1 MTNKHWFIKYKLYHI
16 PFWFAY
22 HIMWWIITVGSVS
35 AVANNIINSAY
46 SIKFLFYVIFQAAG
60 VYFNLY
66 YLIPKFL
73 KKGHYAK
80 YITFLLLTI
89 IVVATF
95 IVSGY
100 YFSAYLSS
108 LSFRELYNQDPAN
121 FMEFFSINALPS
133 TVASITLAMSV
144 KLTKNWIDSERRQ
157 HILEKEK
164 LETELK
170 FLKSQF
176 NPHFLFNTIN
186 SIFVLIHKNPDLA
199 SESLATFSAL
209 LRYQLYECNENE
221 IELSKELLFLDN
233 FIQLE
238 KLRIDENNTD
248 LNFDI
253 ADNETAGKRIAPF
266 LLMPFIEN
274 SFKHVSKNRN
284 QANFINLKLKV
295 NAKNLIFQIENS
307 VSNLNTAHSKDFDSS
322 GIGLKNVKRRL
333 DLIYPGNH
341 ELTFDKVIGSFK
353 VSLKINFTNTIK
365 PIKILNENKVYH
377 N

>member
-233 FIQLE
+233 FTL
-238 KLRIDENNTD
+238 LTD
-248 LNFDI
+248 
-253 ADNETAGKRIAPF
+253 
-266 LLMPFIEN
+266 
-274 SFKHVSKNRN
+274 
-284 QANFINLKLKV
+284 
-295 NAKNLIFQIENS
+295 
-307 VSNLNTAHSKDFDSS
+307 
-322 GIGLKNVKRRL
+322 
-333 DLIYPGNH
+333 
-341 ELTFDKVIGSFK
+341 
-353 VSLKINFTNTIK
+353 
-365 PIKILNENKVYH
+365 
-377 N
+377 